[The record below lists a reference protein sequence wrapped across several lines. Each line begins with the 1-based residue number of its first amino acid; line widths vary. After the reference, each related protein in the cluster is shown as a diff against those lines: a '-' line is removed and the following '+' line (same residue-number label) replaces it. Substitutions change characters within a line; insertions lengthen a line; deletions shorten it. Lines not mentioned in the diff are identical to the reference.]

1 MDRRQKKTRAAI
13 YSAFTEL
20 LKTENY
26 SKITVQEIIDKA
38 DIGRTTFYSHFE
50 TKDDLLKSLSQ
61 DIFEHVFSDE
71 LGKER
76 THDFSQNHGTR
87 DRIRHILY
95 HLQEHMDYLPGI
107 LSGDGGDIFMG
118 YFKGYLTDLFTPSV
132 QAAVRLAP
140 QEYILNHMIC
150 DFSET
155 VKWWSQNPKYT
166 PDEICSFF
174 LENTSI
180 PG

>member
-1 MDRRQKKTRAAI
+1 MT
-13 YSAFTEL
+13 
-20 LKTENY
+20 
-26 SKITVQEIIDKA
+26 ID
-38 DIGRTTFYSHFE
+38 
-50 TKDDLLKSLSQ
+50 L
-61 DIFEHVFSDE
+61 EHVFSDE

-87 DRIRHILY
+87 ERIRHILY
-95 HLQEHMDYLPGI
+95 HLQEHMDYLLGI

-118 YFKGYLTDLFTPSV
+118 YFKGYLTDLFPPSV